1 MAEHLG
7 AVERVA
13 RTRNL
18 LAHGIEL
25 ASANPRK
32 NATAFVVC
40 VDTDGANRTLTI
52 DEIRGLSE
60 EIDRVRRSIL
70 FGLHAG

>member
-32 NATAFVVC
+32 NAIAFVVC

-60 EIDRVRRSIL
+60 EIHRVRRSIL